1 MRYRPD
7 LTCPDSGQKLD
18 LWLPDASP
26 RAVLLY
32 LHGGGFVK
40 GSRDDPAAWRLAD
53 QLCGDGV
60 VVASADYRLGA
71 QMEDLPPADRLPM
84 WRLMEASARAGLTV
98 SQRLYGPAF
107 GAALFDASAAVLALR
122 FGTVLPQTRGL
133 PLFVVG
139 MSAGG
144 ILGLSLAH
152 PPAQWQKRLAR
163 PDGVVAIAAAMVQ
176 PWAMR
181 PMAPPC
187 VMLHGRDDRVIDI
200 ANPRLAATIARRRGA
215 PLRVVES
222 GVRGHNAQIPTFLEG
237 AAPDGRP
244 WLSLLTD
251 MMASTNANT
260 AGSTPQRGAETEF
273 AP

>member
-7 LTCPDSGQKLD
+7 LICPESGQKLD
-18 LWLPDASP
+18 LWLPDALP
-26 RAVLLY
+26 RAVVLY

-40 GSRDDPAAWRLAD
+40 GVKDDPAAWRLASY
-53 QLCGDGV
+53 LCGQGV
-60 VVASADYRLGA
+60 AVAAVDYRLRA
-71 QMEDLPPADRLPM
+71 QMEDLPPTDRLPM

-98 SQRLYGPAF
+98 SPRLYGPAF
-107 GAALFDASAAVLALR
+107 AAALFDASAAVLALR
-122 FGTVLPQTRGL
+122 CGTVLEPTRGL
-133 PLFVVG
+133 PLYVVG

-163 PDGVVAIAAAMVQ
+163 PDGVVAVAAAMVQ

-181 PMAPPC
+181 PLAPPC
-187 VMLHGRDDRVIDI
+187 VLLHGRDDRVIDI

-215 PLRVVES
+215 SLRVVES
-222 GVRGHNAQIPTFLEG
+222 GVKGHNAQVGVFLNG
-237 AAPDGRP
+237 TGPDGRP
-244 WLSLLTD
+244 WLTLLTD
-251 MMASTNANT
+251 LIGAPPSTHAEPAT
-260 AGSTPQRGAETEF
+260 DGHTETEF

>member
-1 MRYRPD
+1 
-7 LTCPDSGQKLD
+7 
-18 LWLPDASP
+18 
-26 RAVLLY
+26 
-32 LHGGGFVK
+32 
-40 GSRDDPAAWRLAD
+40 
-53 QLCGDGV
+53 
-60 VVASADYRLGA
+60 
-71 QMEDLPPADRLPM
+71 
-84 WRLMEASARAGLTV
+84 
-98 SQRLYGPAF
+98 
-107 GAALFDASAAVLALR
+107 
-122 FGTVLPQTRGL
+122 
-133 PLFVVG
+133 

-144 ILGLSLAH
+144 IPGLSLAH
-152 PPAQWQKRLAR
+152 PPAQWQKRPAR

-215 PLRVVES
+215 LLRVVES
-222 GVRGHNAQIPTFLEG
+222 GVRGHNAQILTFLEG

-251 MMASTNANT
+251 MMATTNANS
-260 AGSTPQRGAETEF
+260 AGSTAQRGAETEF